1 MATFKLKEIEMGGGV
16 RENRRV
22 REVVNDQAIGLNKAD
37 AIVALRAQQAAL
49 QAQIDALDI
58 DIAAV
63 DSIAAE
69 PEMG

>member
-1 MATFKLKEIEMGGGV
+1 MSTFKLKEIDIGGGV
-16 RENRRV
+16 RENRLV
-22 REVVNDQAIGLNKAD
+22 KESDQAIGLNKAD
-37 AIVALRAQQAAL
+37 AIVALRAQKAIL
-49 QAQIDALDI
+49 QAQIDALDV